1 MFNSNKWYWS
11 YVLRFKLQKPHVGGG
26 IIRYATMLLHKKKRP
41 WDECLMLEMVTHHYK
56 PQNK

>member
-26 IIRYATMLLHKKKRP
+26 IIRYATMLLHKKK
-41 WDECLMLEMVTHHYK
+41 DLGLSV
-56 PQNK
+56 